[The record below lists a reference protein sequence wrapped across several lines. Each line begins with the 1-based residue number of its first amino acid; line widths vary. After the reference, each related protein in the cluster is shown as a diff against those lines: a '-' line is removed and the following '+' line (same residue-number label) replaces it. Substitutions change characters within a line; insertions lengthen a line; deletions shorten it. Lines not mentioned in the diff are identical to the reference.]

1 MRDNLDF
8 IARSAPGLKYIQVD
22 DGYQP
27 AMGDWLETGAA
38 FECVT
43 VPLFNLVY
51 HDAIITP
58 YRTGDMQNI
67 LYGLLIGGL
76 PQVGDLKTDLDKN
89 LALIRQMAALH
100 ERLALIEMT
109 KHEFLDKN
117 YRKER
122 TTFADGT
129 TVTVDWDANAF
140 EISPELKPSR

>member
-1 MRDNLDF
+1 
-8 IARSAPGLKYIQVD
+8 
-22 DGYQP
+22 
-27 AMGDWLETGAA
+27 
-38 FECVT
+38 VT

-58 YRTGDMQNI
+58 YRAGDMQNI
-67 LYGLLIGGL
+67 LYGLLNGGL
-76 PQVGDLKTDLDKN
+76 PQVGDLNADFEKN
-89 LALIRQMAALH
+89 LTLVRRMAALH

-129 TVTVDWDANAF
+129 SVTVDWDANTF
-140 EISPELKPSR
+140 EISPELKTH